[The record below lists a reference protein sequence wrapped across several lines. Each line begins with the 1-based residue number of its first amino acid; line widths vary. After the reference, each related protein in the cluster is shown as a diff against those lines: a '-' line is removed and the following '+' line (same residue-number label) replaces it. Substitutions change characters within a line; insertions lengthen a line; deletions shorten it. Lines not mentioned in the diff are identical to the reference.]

1 MMTLKK
7 FKEKLNQINEMG
19 DFFPGGLLFKLDNGK
34 IVPPYFHIT
43 EAGIKIKQ
51 FMDCGGVVRIER
63 QVTFQLWTD
72 EDFNHR
78 LTTGKL
84 LDIIN
89 NNEVISRYDDLEVQ
103 MEYQTETLGTYNLS
117 NHDGKYF
124 ILNSVNTNCLAPDKC
139 GIPTQ
144 KQTPQPKQCN
154 TPSCC

>member
-1 MMTLKK
+1 MILKK
-7 FKEKLNQINEMG
+7 FKEELTK
-19 DFFPGGLLFKLDNGK
+19 PGGLLFKLDTGK

-51 FMDCGGVVRIER
+51 FADCGGTVRLER
-63 QVTFQLWTD
+63 HIIFQLWTD
-72 EDFNHR
+72 EDFDHR
-78 LTTGKL
+78 IESVKL

-89 NNEVISRYDDLEVQ
+89 NNEIISRYDDLEVQ

-117 NHDGKYF
+117 HHDGKYF

-139 GIPTQ
+139 GIPPKTQ
-144 KQTPQPKQCN
+144 TIPQTKQCN